1 MKKGSFICVSIL
13 LIFAG
18 CHQQNTDKVISIV
31 PLKHQV
37 VLSSNEILIAH
48 PKLFTATDSLI
59 LICDPITDS
68 LFHLVDKQQ
77 KKVTS
82 FGRKGN
88 GPDEFLFP
96 ASLYHYP
103 KGDSLCMMDS
113 NKRSLYSL
121 RFLSDNTPKFF
132 RILNE
137 KETFH
142 RIVLPMSKHRY
153 ISSGVYN
160 DARFYLLDKT
170 GNIIDRYEAF
180 PYRDE
185 KEQQISKVVLSQAYD
200 GYMAS
205 DTEGER
211 FAVACYNAK
220 MIAFYKI
227 ENNKIVL
234 VKEVNDEYP
243 DYKYSDK
250 HYQGISRYALTAY
263 ISVTASNN
271 YVYALYSGKSYGEH
285 GGLSSVG
292 TSIWV
297 YDWMGNLVRQ
307 LALDVPV
314 SNIQI
319 MKDDKSLYAIISIPE
334 PEIVKFDIP

>member
-1 MKKGSFICVSIL
+1 MKKYSLICIL
-13 LIFAG
+13 LIFTS
-18 CHQQNTDKVISIV
+18 CHQQNGNKVVSIV

-37 VLSSNEILIAH
+37 LLNSDEILIAY
-48 PKLFTATDSLI
+48 PKLLTVTDSLI
-59 LICDPITDS
+59 LLCDSKTDS
-68 LFHLVDKQQ
+68 LFHLVDRRN
-77 KKVTS
+77 KKVKS
-82 FGRKGN
+82 FGKRGN
-88 GPDEFLFP
+88 GPNEFLFP
-96 ASLYHYP
+96 TSLYHYP
-103 KGDSLCMMDS
+103 EGDSLCMMDS

-121 RFLSDNTPKFF
+121 RFVSDKTPKFF
-132 RILNE
+132 RILND

-142 RIVLPMSKHRY
+142 CIVLPMSKHRY

-160 DARFYLLDKT
+160 DARFYLLDET
-170 GNIIDRYEAF
+170 GNVIDQYETF

-200 GYMAS
+200 GNMTS

-250 HYQGISRYALTAY
+250 HYQGISRYALTGY

-285 GGLSSVG
+285 GDLSSVG

-297 YDWMGNLVRQ
+297 YDWMGILVSQ
-307 LALDVPV
+307 LELDVPV
-314 SNIQI
+314 SMIQVLE
-319 MKDDKSLYAIISIPE
+319 DDKSLYAIVSTPE
-334 PEIVKFDIP
+334 PEIVKFDLP